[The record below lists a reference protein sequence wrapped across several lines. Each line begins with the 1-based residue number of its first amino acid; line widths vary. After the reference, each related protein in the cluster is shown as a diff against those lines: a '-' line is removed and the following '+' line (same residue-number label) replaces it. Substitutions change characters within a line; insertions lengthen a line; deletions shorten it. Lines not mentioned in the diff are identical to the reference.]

1 MLINTKNPDE
11 NKEIVPEIEHRI
23 SDLKDNKKNE
33 WNRKK
38 NADETLKIFEETL
51 DYNERPRKIFAL
63 ASKVDNG
70 KSEPKPEEGIARRV
84 H

>member
-23 SDLKDNKKNE
+23 SDLKDNKKMSE
-33 WNRKK
+33 TEKK
-38 NADETLKIFEETL
+38 MLM
-51 DYNERPRKIFAL
+51 R
-63 ASKVDNG
+63 
-70 KSEPKPEEGIARRV
+70 